1 MDQKDFSG
9 REILAGKA
17 PPDAPVT
24 TRGWVRTRRDSRA
37 GISFVHLSDGS
48 AFHPVQVVAPNTL
61 PNYEDEVLKLS
72 AGCAVEAT
80 GMIVPSP
87 AKGQPFEMQANAVK
101 VIGWV
106 DDPDTYPIQP
116 KPHTMEYLREV
127 AHLRPRTNV
136 IGATTRVRHSLAA
149 AIHRFFDERGF
160 FWVNTP
166 IITASDAE
174 GAGALFRVSTLD
186 LANLPRT
193 ADGKVDFAQDFF
205 GREAFL
211 TVSGQLNIEAYCL
224 ALTKVYTFGPTFRAE
239 NSNTSRHLAEF
250 WMIEPEIAFADLSDN
265 AALAEALLKYTFAAL
280 LKEREEDLAFFD
292 QRIEKG
298 LVAKLEGIVG
308 SEFALM
314 DYGEAIQ
321 VLERSNQKFEFP
333 VGWGVDLQSEHER
346 YLTEQYAKKPVIV
359 MNYPKAIKAFYMRV
373 NDDGRTVAAMD
384 VLAPGIGEIIGG
396 SQREERLEVLDQTM
410 TERGIDQHE
419 YAWYRDLRRYGTVP
433 HAGFGL
439 GFERTLAYVT
449 GLSNIRDA
457 IPFPRTPGNARY

>member
-1 MDQKDFSG
+1 
-9 REILAGKA
+9 L
-17 PPDAPVT
+17 PPPSDDG
-24 TRGWVRTRRDSRA
+24 TRGSPRA
-37 GISFVHLSDGS
+37 RS
-48 AFHPVQVVAPNTL
+48 TL
-61 PNYEDEVLKLS
+61 
-72 AGCAVEAT
+72 A
-80 GMIVPSP
+80 
-87 AKGQPFEMQANAVK
+87 Q
-101 VIGWV
+101 
-106 DDPDTYPIQP
+106 
-116 KPHTMEYLREV
+116 
-127 AHLRPRTNV
+127 
-136 IGATTRVRHSLAA
+136 
-149 AIHRFFDERGF
+149 AIHRFFDENGF

-193 ADGKVDFAQDFF
+193 PQGKVDFTQDFF

-250 WMIEPEIAFADLSDN
+250 WMIEPEIAFADLADN
-265 AALAEALLKYTFAAL
+265 AALAEALLKYVFAAL
-280 LKEREEDLAFFD
+280 LKERQEDLAFFD

-298 LVAKLEGIVG
+298 LIAKLEGIVG
-308 SEFALM
+308 SEFVHM
-314 DYGEAIQ
+314 DYGEAIG
-321 VLERSNQKFEFP
+321 VLERANEKFEFP
-333 VGWGVDLQSEHER
+333 VQWGVDLQSEHER
-346 YLTEQYAKKPVIV
+346 YLTEKYAKKPVIV
-359 MNYPKAIKAFYMRV
+359 MNYPKAIKAFYMRL

-396 SQREERLEVLDQTM
+396 SQREERLEVLDRSM
-410 TERGIDQHE
+410 TERGIDRDE
-419 YAWYRDLRRYGTVP
+419 YARYRDLRRYGTVP

-449 GLSNIRDA
+449 GLANVRDA